1 MTRNY
6 QELRDQMSPEQRA
19 AVDARVASTLAE
31 MAQADPVILEREALE
46 DLRDNLAQ
54 LRDRVLSN
62 EGRPSADVIAARLTF
77 MVTQFNA
84 WLAADPLLRG
94 ARPTGNGPLLSDD
107 VPPVDGELPPQ
118 VLPPPGE

>member
-1 MTRNY
+1 MGDGVTIDR
-6 QELRDQMSPEQRA
+6 
-19 AVDARVASTLAE
+19 ST
-31 MAQADPVILEREALE
+31 LE

-94 ARPTGNGPLLSDD
+94 ARPTGDDASTGGALGTGNGPIPSDD